1 MITKQ
6 SYVQASSI
14 QELGEK
20 MTHQMKQLAADGFTD
35 FEFSGVTVV
44 EWNDIVHTHING
56 LKAGE
61 YIQTITANKSDKGI
75 AWSLKSIGVETA
87 KSPTIAHQAF
97 LAITWNGGF
106 PTFVLCFKDQKE
118 AEECAKQ
125 SFPGSVT
132 TIQSVTLEPPK

>member
-1 MITKQ
+1 
-6 SYVQASSI
+6 
-14 QELGEK
+14 
-20 MTHQMKQLAADGFTD
+20 MKQLAADGFTD

-56 LKAGE
+56 LKAGG
-61 YIQTITANKSDKGI
+61 YVQTITAHKADRSKKWERDPNESVGPEVTKP
-75 AWSLKSIGVETA
+75 
-87 KSPTIAHQAF
+87 PTVAYQAF
-97 LAITWNGGF
+97 LAITWNSGF

-132 TIQSVTLEPPK
+132 TTQSVTLEPPKC